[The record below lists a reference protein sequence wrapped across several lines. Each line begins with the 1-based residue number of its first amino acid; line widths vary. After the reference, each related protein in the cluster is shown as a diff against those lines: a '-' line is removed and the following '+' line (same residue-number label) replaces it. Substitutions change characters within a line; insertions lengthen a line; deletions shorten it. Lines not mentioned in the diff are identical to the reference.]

1 MESTSEM
8 NEKASE
14 LNPDVR
20 QKLDEV
26 LMKEG
31 DRAFDEIPK
40 LDANLTNNN
49 FLVNAGGAAA
59 TLAFMGAKTEAAA
72 AAVWP
77 LLFFTVGLI
86 ATGVEIR
93 ALLYYF
99 GERHNDAIRRRQG
112 FASDRLTVREC
123 LPTKDTGKFYARMNH
138 WSGWVSQGCFMI
150 GSLLGLT
157 GLFKYLGQ

>member
-1 MESTSEM
+1 MSDM

-14 LNPDVR
+14 LSPDLR
-20 QKLDEV
+20 QKIDEV

-31 DRAFDEIPK
+31 DRAFDEIFK

-59 TLAFMGAKTEAAA
+59 TLAFMGAKTGAVAAA
-72 AAVWP
+72 LWP

-86 ATGVEIR
+86 ATGLEIR

-99 GERHNDAIRRRQG
+99 GERHNDAVTRRQG
-112 FASDRLTVREC
+112 FATNRLTVREC
-123 LPTKDTGKFYARMNH
+123 SPTKETGKFYARLNH
-138 WSGWVSQGCFMI
+138 WSGWVSQACFMV
-150 GSLLGLT
+150 GSALGLI
-157 GLFKYLGQ
+157 GLLKYLGQ

>member
-1 MESTSEM
+1 MSDM

-14 LNPDVR
+14 LNPDLR
-20 QKLDEV
+20 QKVDEV

-31 DRAFDEIPK
+31 DRAFDEIFK

-49 FLVNAGGAAA
+49 FLVNAGGAVA
-59 TLAFMGAKTEAAA
+59 TLAFMGAKTEAVA

-93 ALLYYF
+93 TLLYYF
-99 GERHNDAIRRRQG
+99 GERHKDAVTRRQG

-123 LPTKDTGKFYARMNH
+123 LPTAETGKLYVLMNH
-138 WSGWVSQGCFMI
+138 WSGWISQICFWV
-150 GSLLGLT
+150 GSILGLI
-157 GLFKYLGQ
+157 GLFKYVGK